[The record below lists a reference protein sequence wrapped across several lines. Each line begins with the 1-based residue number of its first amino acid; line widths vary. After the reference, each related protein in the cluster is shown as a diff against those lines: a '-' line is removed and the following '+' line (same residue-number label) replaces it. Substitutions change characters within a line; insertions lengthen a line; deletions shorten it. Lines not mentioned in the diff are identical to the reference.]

1 MLTMVT
7 REKMKPYSIK
17 DRLVDQVTLL
27 LTLWVDF
34 AQFTVYESIQ
44 LIQELPV
51 HLTGDDGGQ
60 LGQPC

>member
-1 MLTMVT
+1 
-7 REKMKPYSIK
+7 MKPYSIK
-17 DRLVDQVTLL
+17 DRLVDQVALL

>member
-7 REKMKPYSIK
+7 REERKTYPIK
-17 DRLVDQVTLL
+17 DRLVDQVALL

-34 AQFTVYESIQ
+34 AQLTVYESIQ

-51 HLTGDDGGQ
+51 HFAGDDGGQ
-60 LGQPC
+60 LGQPR